1 MQWNNRVEEFT
12 TPYPITATEDQTIDE
27 LYQLMQDL
35 RVRHLP
41 VLRGDAVVGVI
52 SDRDLRLARGLSE
65 QHKIQIR
72 AGDLMNTDPVTVH
85 ATTPLY
91 EVASRMS
98 ERKIGSVLVNDA
110 GGKLL
115 GIFTITDALNALI
128 EISRSSQN

>member
-1 MQWNNRVEEFT
+1 MQWNTQVEEFT
-12 TPYPITATEDQTIDE
+12 TPYPVTTNEDQTVDE
-27 LYQLMQDL
+27 LHQLMQDL
-35 RVRHLP
+35 SVRHLP

-72 AGDLMNTDPVTVH
+72 AGDLMNADPVTVSA
-85 ATTPLY
+85 ATPID
-91 EVASRMS
+91 EVALKMS

-110 GGKLL
+110 SGKLI

-128 EISRSSQN
+128 EISRSSAR